1 MAVSDYTTIG
11 NAKIVCGI
19 PAGDTSRDELI
30 NYLIPKVSRHI
41 DRYCKRFFYPK
52 DATFRYDYQSEFK
65 LWLRDDLNNLTE
77 ITNGDGTEMD
87 ISTMFLYPV
96 NGPPYQWV
104 ELNQS
109 TGITFRW
116 ATTTEQQ
123 CLSITGEWG
132 YLEDGETPEPIQD
145 ACASWISYLLKVGK
159 LAGVKSTTIGDF
171 STSYSNVL
179 DYLKNGP
186 PNESAFYLDG
196 YVKRRFATT
205 SREIAP

>member
-1 MAVSDYTTIG
+1 MSSELYCTIG

-41 DRYCKRFFYPK
+41 DRYCKRIFYPK
-52 DATFRYDYQSEFK
+52 VTTELYDYQSEFK
-65 LWLRDDLNNLTE
+65 LWLRGDLHALTG
-77 ITNGDGTEMD
+77 ITNGDGTAMD
-87 ISTMFLYPV
+87 ISTQFLYPL
-96 NGPPYQWV
+96 NGPPYGWI
-104 ELNQS
+104 ELNDS

-116 ATTTEQQ
+116 GATTQQ
-123 CLSITGEWG
+123 SCIAVTGTWG
-132 YLEDGETPEPIQD
+132 YLEDEETPEPIQD

-159 LAGVKSTTIGDF
+159 LAGVKSTTIGDY

-186 PNESAFYLDG
+186 PNESQFYLDG
-196 YVKRRFATT
+196 YKKSRFATT
-205 SREIAP
+205 SREVAP